1 MKNNKINLF
10 TLLLTAVLLT
20 SCGKETKKE
29 QEQDLTPKVTNN
41 GTEIVFPAKKSADFF
56 ESETIDDNV
65 LNAKITAPA
74 TVAATVVSS
83 QEGAAQNIVLFENPE
98 LASNYTQLFQHLIN
112 INQIKNKN
120 IRQKQIELD
129 RVKDLQAHGA
139 ATGRDLLEAQT
150 LLSMEETNLANEK
163 AAIIEHEAKLKAG
176 GFEPSE
182 LKRAAAGTS
191 FVICDVPENELS
203 EIKKGSSCIV
213 QFTAFP
219 NETFNGKVDA
229 IADMTDE
236 TTRMVKLRITL
247 NNNGGKF
254 KAGMFATVSFGISQ
268 GKNINV
274 NKTSIIT
281 IQAKNYVFIKKN
293 DTTFERREVTIGDQV
308 GDRIIIFSGLEKG
321 ETVAVKGV
329 MQLKGL
335 SFGY

>member
-1 MKNNKINLF
+1 M
-10 TLLLTAVLLT
+10 
-20 SCGKETKKE
+20 
-29 QEQDLTPKVTNN
+29 
-41 GTEIVFPAKKSADFF
+41 
-56 ESETIDDNV
+56 
-65 LNAKITAPA
+65 
-74 TVAATVVSS
+74 
-83 QEGAAQNIVLFENPE
+83 
-98 LASNYTQLFQHLIN
+98 
-112 INQIKNKN
+112 
-120 IRQKQIELD
+120 
-129 RVKDLQAHGA
+129 
-139 ATGRDLLEAQT
+139 
-150 LLSMEETNLANEK
+150 
-163 AAIIEHEAKLKAG
+163 
-176 GFEPSE
+176 
-182 LKRAAAGTS
+182 
-191 FVICDVPENELS
+191 ICDVPENELS